1 LNILEGSQL
10 VTIPDNTKTAV
21 ITPNVTE
28 PVLNR
33 GYNDMANHYE
43 TAIVPARK
51 GKAKD
56 KTADENM
63 VGNVSRRILAPLR
76 NVKFFS
82 VYEINQAIA
91 AELKKFIRRPFQ
103 KMEGNRLTVFL
114 RIDKPALMR
123 LPRERYEYCDWK
135 QARIAYNYH
144 VEYEKFYYSTPYSY
158 AGHPC
163 YVRATKDTVEV
174 FVNSQRVAAYKRNY
188 NKGRRYT
195 TIEEHMAQEHKAVS
209 GWSRGRFIFWAN
221 KIGPDTGEFVEKVL
235 ASREYPVQAYRACMA
250 IMSHTK
256 DSPPNVMEKAL
267 RKALALEIYSY
278 KYFKMIM
285 KQEASKKVKGKKK
298 QQDNN
303 PFQLKRK
310 QCLHRRW
317 YKCLIAPP

>member
-1 LNILEGSQL
+1 MINKLFLEYSQYRGFIIDPTNIGH
-10 VTIPDNTKTAV
+10 A
-21 ITPNVTE
+21 
-28 PVLNR
+28 
-33 GYNDMANHYE
+33 
-43 TAIVPARK
+43 K
-51 GKAKD
+51 GKA
-56 KTADENM
+56 ADENM

-91 AELKKFIRRPFQ
+91 EELKKFIRRPFQ
-103 KMEGNRLTVFL
+103 KMEGNRLTAFL
-114 RIDKPALMR
+114 KIDKPALMR

-144 VEYEKFYYSTPYSY
+144 VEYENFYYSTPYSY

-174 FVNSQRVAAYKRNY
+174 FVNSQRVAAHKRNY

-209 GWSRGRFIFWAN
+209 GWSRGRFISWAN
-221 KIGPDTGEFVEKVL
+221 KIGPDTGEFVEKIL

-256 DSPPNVMEKAL
+256 DSPPDVMEKAS
-267 RKALALEIYSY
+267 RKALDLEIYSY
-278 KYFKMIM
+278 KYFKMII
-285 KQEASKKVKGKKK
+285 KQEASKKVKGKRSNKIIIHSNLRGSSAYTGG
-298 QQDNN
+298 DIN
-303 PFQLKRK
+303 
-310 QCLHRRW
+310 
-317 YKCLIAPP
+317 A